1 MRVQAE
7 IDEKLL
13 SEIRRLARQQG
24 RPERELLDE
33 AIRRYLERADPR
45 RFEELLTRMSSRSE
59 LGEEE
64 AMELASYE
72 ELHAMRR
79 ERRAAR

>member
-1 MRVQAE
+1 VQAE

-13 SEIRRLARQQG
+13 SEIQRLARQQG

-59 LGEEE
+59 LGEDE
-64 AMELASYE
+64 AMELAYE

-79 ERRAAR
+79 ERRDAR